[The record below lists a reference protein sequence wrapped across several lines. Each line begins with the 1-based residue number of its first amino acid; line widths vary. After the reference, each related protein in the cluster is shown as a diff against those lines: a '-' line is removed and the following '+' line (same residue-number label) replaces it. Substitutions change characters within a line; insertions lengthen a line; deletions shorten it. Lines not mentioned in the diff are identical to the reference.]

1 MTLDGDLTDQNI
13 ASAESED
20 YALSGEAGGEE
31 IVGSADP
38 FFVSK
43 KAAAVFKHKLL
54 KTYFP
59 KFAGKTASTE
69 ADRRLAYVDTHAGRG
84 SYEDGT
90 SGSPLL
96 VAQDVAGMQ
105 QLRRIDCYF
114 IEARKSNYDHL
125 HQILEN
131 AMPEGAVW
139 SARHGKASDYIED
152 AVSFAGDA
160 PLFMFIDP
168 YGLGPTFDE
177 VAGVLNRPRRGYGS
191 KTEVLLN
198 FIAMAFGRAG
208 AYIRSPAP
216 TRQQVTTLGH
226 LDEVLGGGWWRE
238 VYLSADSVAAA
249 VKEIAEGYA
258 ERIRANTGC
267 GWTLVPVKDRAH
279 KQPVYWLLHFTRHQD
294 GIWEIREA
302 AAQAA
307 AAWRVHCNPP
317 PQSDDNDLFPQEDPF
332 PAEEA
337 ARQAGWI
344 DAIERNAR
352 DLLSSR
358 GRISL
363 PTDAEAL
370 FGPATFGQ
378 AWKKHLRGALARLH
392 QEGILAPRPLSQ
404 GLEKYQGHLVQP

>member
-1 MTLDGDLTDQNI
+1 M
-13 ASAESED
+13 
-20 YALSGEAGGEE
+20 
-31 IVGSADP
+31 
-38 FFVSK
+38 
-43 KAAAVFKHKLL
+43 
-54 KTYFP
+54 
-59 KFAGKTASTE
+59 
-69 ADRRLAYVDTHAGRG
+69 
-84 SYEDGT
+84 
-90 SGSPLL
+90 L

-114 IEARKSNYDHL
+114 IEARKSNYEHL
-125 HQILEN
+125 HQVLEN

-139 SARHGKASDYIED
+139 SARHGKASDYVQD

-177 VAGVLNRPRRGYGS
+177 VVGVLNRRRRGYGS

-216 TRQQVTTLGH
+216 TRQQVTTLDH
-226 LDEVLGGGWWRE
+226 LDEVLGGAWWRE

-258 ERIRANTGC
+258 ERIQARTGC
-267 GWTLVPVKDRAH
+267 SSTLVPVQDRAH
-279 KQPVYWLLHFTRHQD
+279 KQPIYWLLHFTRHQD

-317 PQSDDNDLFPQEDPF
+317 PQSEENGLFPQEDPF

-344 DAIERNAR
+344 DAIEHNAR
-352 DLLSSR
+352 ELLSSR

-392 QEGILAPRPLSQ
+392 QEGILEPRPLSQ